1 MKVESSSTPLLTEDK
16 ARSLPGQFC
25 PFHCRSTLELV
36 GKAQGFCY
44 LYCPEKMCFI
54 CAPASEWKEYIEW
67 IEHHTQSGV
76 KRRATLLV
84 FDCSDKPVLI
94 KSKQPWSNTY
104 VSDILQKRV

>member
-16 ARSLPGQFC
+16 ASSLPGQFC

-54 CAPASEWKEYIEW
+54 FAPASEWKEDIEW
-67 IEHHTQSGV
+67 IEHHTHSGV
-76 KRRATLLV
+76 KRSATLLV
-84 FDCSDKPVLI
+84 FDCSDKPALR
-94 KSKQPWSNTY
+94 KSKQP
-104 VSDILQKRV
+104 